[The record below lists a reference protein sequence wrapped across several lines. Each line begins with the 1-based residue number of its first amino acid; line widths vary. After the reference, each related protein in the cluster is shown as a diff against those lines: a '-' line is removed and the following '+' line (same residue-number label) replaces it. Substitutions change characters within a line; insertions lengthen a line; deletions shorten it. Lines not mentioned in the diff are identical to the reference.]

1 MRAGV
6 ISAYNRS
13 KIIRGLV
20 CLLGS
25 IVCYLLAWLFFRY
38 ASVFVLD
45 MFRCSTQWAVGIG
58 IIALAG
64 VTWSGYRTWKRG
76 EGFKSY
82 VESSLHTNLSSSADT
97 AGAEVVD
104 YYTQRITGPAYVLS
118 QIFLGGPL
126 FALRGLRHF
135 KQLLPNETGLEQ
147 KLHAMLGI
155 LQKANKWQSITEYP
169 GQEREIL
176 MLAQMKKI
184 DFSAHKG
191 IPRFKA
197 PGPDGV

>member
-1 MRAGV
+1 M
-6 ISAYNRS
+6 IPSYNRS
-13 KIIRGLV
+13 KIIRGIF

-25 IVCYLLAWLFFRY
+25 LICYLLAWLFFRY
-38 ASVFVLD
+38 ALAMLLR
-45 MFRCSTQWAVGIG
+45 MFGYSSQWAISLAMAALTGI
-58 IIALAG
+58 
-64 VTWSGYRTWKRG
+64 TWSGYRTWKRG

-82 VESSLHTNLSSSADT
+82 VESSLYTNLSGSADT

-118 QIFLGGPL
+118 QVFLGGPL

-135 KQLLPNETGLEQ
+135 KQLLPNEAGLEQ

-176 MLAQMKKI
+176 MLAQMKRI

-197 PGPDGV
+197 PAPDGV

>member
-1 MRAGV
+1 M

-13 KIIRGLV
+13 KIIRGMVCLVGSLV
-20 CLLGS
+20 CYFLT
-25 IVCYLLAWLFFRY
+25 WLFFRY
-38 ASVFVLD
+38 ALALVLS
-45 MFRCSTQWAVGIG
+45 MFGYSSQWA
-58 IIALAG
+58 IALAVAALAG
-64 VTWSGYRTWKRG
+64 ITWSGYRTWKRG

-82 VESSLHTNLSSSADT
+82 VESSLYTNLSGSADT

-118 QIFLGGPL
+118 QVFLGGPL

-135 KQLLPNETGLEQ
+135 KQLLPNEAGLEQ

-176 MLAQMKKI
+176 MLAQMKRI

-197 PGPDGV
+197 PAPDGV

>member
-1 MRAGV
+1 MF
-6 ISAYNRS
+6 
-13 KIIRGLV
+13 

-25 IVCYLLAWLFFRY
+25 LVCYFLAWLFFRY
-38 ASVFVLD
+38 ASALVLE
-45 MFRCSTQWAVGIG
+45 MFRYSTQWAVVIG
-58 IIALAG
+58 IAALG
-64 VTWSGYRTWKRG
+64 VITWSGFHTWKRG

-82 VESSLHTNLSSSADT
+82 VESSLYTNLSRSADT

-104 YYTQRITGPAYVLS
+104 YYTQRITGPAHVLS

-135 KQLLPNETGLEQ
+135 RQLLPNEAGLEQ
-147 KLHAMLGI
+147 KLHAMLGV
-155 LQKANKWQSITEYP
+155 LRKANKWQAITEYP

-176 MLAQMKKI
+176 MLAQMKQI

-197 PGPDGV
+197 SPDDGV